1 MMVTRVDEQKWRW
14 GRRGERGRSP
24 SQIGGDGNP
33 WRVAVMTR
41 CNHHLVFE
49 KWLEGLDK
57 GNVGIPLSTH
67 HSPLTTHHFNPLFL
81 HAEF

>member
-1 MMVTRVDEQKWRW
+1 MTMVTRVDEQKWRW
-14 GRRGERGRSP
+14 GRRGARGRSP

-33 WRVAVMTR
+33 WRVEVMTR

-57 GNVGIPLSTH
+57 GSVGIGATDH
-67 HSPLTTHHFNPLFL
+67 
-81 HAEF
+81 